1 MCAPAWACGGYVR
14 SPSLSGPLFLLEEFR
29 RFLGTMSATRG
40 TLGQSAGY
48 NIASGRGICSA
59 PLPWVVRGNGMEF
72 GGGRF
77 DETIVPKINGV
88 GALCLGQVPTGPWCL
103 VDYGLPNPRGAVAY
117 VWVCA
122 EGGWVAGELDLL
134 YEQNKK
140 NRCLP
145 TRRLAPMEILT
156 LEYVHVIYSYRGAY
170 DYERTHHVLLG
181 DWGGRGTE
189 RAVWLFLNTVCLSPT
204 AAVRPAQ
211 RFRGTSIVSY
221 GILIFI
227 TTRSYAY
234 STSKCVV
241 YIIIILASII
251 TSTSSY
257 MTYTCIHDT

>member
-1 MCAPAWACGGYVR
+1 MGWN
-14 SPSLSGPLFLLEEFR
+14 SG
-29 RFLGTMSATRG
+29 
-40 TLGQSAGY
+40 
-48 NIASGRGICSA
+48 
-59 PLPWVVRGNGMEF
+59 

-88 GALCLGQVPTGPWCL
+88 GVLCLGQVPTGPWCL

-170 DYERTHHVLLG
+170 D
-181 DWGGRGTE
+181 
-189 RAVWLFLNTVCLSPT
+189 
-204 AAVRPAQ
+204 
-211 RFRGTSIVSY
+211 
-221 GILIFI
+221 
-227 TTRSYAY
+227 
-234 STSKCVV
+234 
-241 YIIIILASII
+241 
-251 TSTSSY
+251 
-257 MTYTCIHDT
+257 

>member
-1 MCAPAWACGGYVR
+1 MGCAFFLGGFRRRVLPPLVSYSLFSNGKMCAPVWACGGYVR

-29 RFLGTMSATRG
+29 LFLGTMSATRG

-59 PLPWVVRGNGMEF
+59 PLGSSREWDGIR

-88 GALCLGQVPTGPWCL
+88 GVLCLGQVPTGPWCL

-145 TRRLAPMEILT
+145 TRRLVPMEILT
-156 LEYVHVIYSYRGAY
+156 LV
-170 DYERTHHVLLG
+170 RTCYLQL
-181 DWGGRGTE
+181 
-189 RAVWLFLNTVCLSPT
+189 
-204 AAVRPAQ
+204 
-211 RFRGTSIVSY
+211 
-221 GILIFI
+221 
-227 TTRSYAY
+227 
-234 STSKCVV
+234 
-241 YIIIILASII
+241 
-251 TSTSSY
+251 
-257 MTYTCIHDT
+257 